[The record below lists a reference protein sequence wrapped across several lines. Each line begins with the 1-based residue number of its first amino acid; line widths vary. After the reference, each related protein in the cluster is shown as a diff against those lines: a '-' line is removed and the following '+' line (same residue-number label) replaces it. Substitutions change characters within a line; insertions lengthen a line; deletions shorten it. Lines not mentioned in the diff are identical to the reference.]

1 MGAPEQTRCT
11 MDRRTFLIGL
21 LGLGAASTIIAASA
35 SSVEAASLPEALSH
49 SPEPLSEPT
58 SVPGVSEADLK
69 AVQADWAYYRRY
81 YYRRRFYRPV
91 YRRRY
96 PRFFYRRSG

>member
-1 MGAPEQTRCT
+1 

-21 LGLGAASTIIAASA
+21 LGSLGAASTIIAASA

-69 AVQADWAYYRRY
+69 AVQADWTYYRRY
-81 YYRRRFYRPV
+81 YRRRLYRPRV
-91 YRRRY
+91 YRRRLY
-96 PRFFYRRSG
+96 RPRIFYRRSG